1 MLGRCLVLDPGY
13 SSGEAFAAILARVWQ
28 KGLGDR
34 KSLQQQP
41 TECTIKYGVTLY
53 LYIEYLKT
61 VGLRLRC
68 LSIALGDFDFMI

>member
-1 MLGRCLVLDPGY
+1 LLGRCLVLDPGY

-41 TECTIKYGVTLY
+41 TECTIKYGITLY
-53 LYIEYLKT
+53 FDIEYLKLL
-61 VGLRLRC
+61 V
-68 LSIALGDFDFMI
+68 